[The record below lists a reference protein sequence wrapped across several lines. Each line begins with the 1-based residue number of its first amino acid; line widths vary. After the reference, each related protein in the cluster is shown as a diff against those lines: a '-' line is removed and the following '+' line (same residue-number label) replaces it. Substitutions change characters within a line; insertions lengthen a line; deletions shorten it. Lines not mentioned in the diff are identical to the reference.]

1 MICFKILLKSSSKRL
16 RKLRRTCIFFMFQVS
31 PPSKFR
37 KRMDQL
43 RKNVLCGR
51 KGFKKSRRRKMWRR
65 QTFFVTIKAARN
77 YKTKNIY
84 IIFVIFF
91 VNFNQ
96 SKNVRMCRKSVE
108 VSWAGLP
115 IWKCGHNPKTS
126 FFNFYYFSSYFHFF
140 SD

>member
-1 MICFKILLKSSSKRL
+1 MKCFKIFLKSSSKRL
-16 RKLRRTCIFFMFQVS
+16 RKLRRTCSFFMFQVS

-84 IIFVIFF
+84 IIFVIFLLISTK
-91 VNFNQ
+91 VKMCECAESRWKSLGQ
-96 SKNVRMCRKSVE
+96 ACQYGNVATTRKHHS
-108 VSWAGLP
+108 STFL
-115 IWKCGHNPKTS
+115 T
-126 FFNFYYFSSYFHFF
+126 FSLF